1 MYKKLIAYTFILCL
15 LCFSQPV
22 YSHHTPTTAV
32 IERIMPAVVDV
43 VSERYESQE
52 KKKKGPKQG
61 FVPFTPQSNGDT
73 EPVKAGSGFV
83 ISSDGYVV
91 TNAHVILNIIDKKG
105 STHLT
110 FENGEQYEADLINY
124 DKESDI
130 ALLKIKEGGV
140 FPFVKWGNTPEVG
153 EKSIAIGSPM
163 NLSFTATFGMISA
176 IDRFTPSSPAYVP
189 FIQTDATMNPGN
201 SGGPLFNS
209 HGELIGINTMI
220 ITAGSDAGSI
230 GLGFAI
236 DGDYAQSIIERLKT
250 GEKITRP
257 LVGIIF
263 RGVTKKDYEKNDMLK
278 HQMDMAAPG
287 VGSVIEEV
295 IKEGP
300 SENLLRVGD
309 IIIALDGE
317 DVKMKMLATEIAMRK
332 PNTDAI
338 FSVVRDNDL
347 INVVVKLGEK

>member
-1 MYKKLIAYTFILCL
+1 MYKKLIAYTLTLFL
-15 LCFSQPV
+15 LCFSQTTLA
-22 YSHHTPTTAV
+22 HHTPTTAV
-32 IERIMPAVVDV
+32 IEQIMPAVVDV
-43 VSERYESQE
+43 VSERYDSQE
-52 KKKKGPKQG
+52 RKKKEPKKG
-61 FVPFTPQSNGDT
+61 FVPFVKKGNGDT

-83 ISSDGYVV
+83 ISTDGYVV
-91 TNAHVILNIIDKKG
+91 TNAHVILNIVDKQG
-105 STHLT
+105 SAHLM

-130 ALLKIKEGGV
+130 ALLKIKEDGV
-140 FPFVKWGNTPEVG
+140 FPFVKWGETPEVG

-176 IDRFTPSSPAYVP
+176 INRFTPSSPAYVP

-236 DGDYAQSIIERLKT
+236 DGDYAQSIIQRLKT

-263 RGVTKKDYEKNDMLK
+263 RGATKKDYEDIEN
-278 HQMDMAAPG
+278 G
-287 VGSVIEEV
+287 VGSYIEEIV
-295 IKEGP
+295 PKGP
-300 SENLLRVGD
+300 SENILKVGD
-309 IIIALDGE
+309 IILALDGV
-317 DVKMKMLATEIAMRK
+317 DVPMKMLATEIAMRK
-332 PNTDAI
+332 PNTDVI
-338 FSVVRDNDL
+338 FTIVRDNL
-347 INVVVKLGEK
+347 LMNITVKLGEK

>member
-32 IERIMPAVVDV
+32 IEKIMPAVVDV
-43 VSERYESQE
+43 VSERYDSQE
-52 KKKKGPKQG
+52 RKKKEPKKG
-61 FVPFTPQSNGDT
+61 FVPFVKKGNGDT
-73 EPVKAGSGFV
+73 EPTKAGSGFV

-91 TNAHVILNIIDKKG
+91 TNAHVILNIVDKKG
-105 STHLT
+105 SAQLT

-124 DKESDI
+124 DKDSDI
-130 ALLKIKEGGV
+130 ALLKIKEDGSY
-140 FPFVKWGNTPEVG
+140 PFVKWGNTPEVG
-153 EKSIAIGSPM
+153 ENSIAIGSPM

-176 IDRFTPSSPAYVP
+176 IDRFTPSSPPYVP

-263 RGVTKKDYEKNDMLK
+263 RGATKKDYEKNDMLK

-300 SENLLRVGD
+300 SENILKVGD
-309 IIIALDGE
+309 IILALDGD

-332 PNTDAI
+332 PNTD
-338 FSVVRDNDL
+338 VVFTIVRGDELMN
-347 INVVVKLGEK
+347 ITVKLGEK